1 MTILAGVDAT
11 QAHGARWADS
21 CRGGEVFALHGD
33 LGSGKTQLVK
43 GFARAIGYDGEVT
56 SPTYT
61 LIQEYVGGRLPVYHL
76 DLYRLETPADALR
89 MGVEDYLPADGVT
102 FVEWPHLIEPLLPA
116 NVIHVELEVVSLHE
130 RTVSE
135 RLG

>member
-1 MTILAGVDAT
+1 MTILEGVEAT

-21 CRGGEVFALHGD
+21 CRGGEVFALHGE
-33 LGSGKTQLVK
+33 LGAGKTQLVK
-43 GFARAIGYDGEVT
+43 GFAKALGFEGDVT

-61 LIQEYVGGRLPVYHL
+61 LIHEYIGGRLPVYHL
-76 DLYRLETPADALR
+76 DLYRLENLDEALR

-102 FVEWPHLIEPLLPA
+102 FVEWPGLIEELLPGD
-116 NVIHVELEVVSLHE
+116 VIHVDIEIVSLHE
-130 RTVSE
+130 RSISE